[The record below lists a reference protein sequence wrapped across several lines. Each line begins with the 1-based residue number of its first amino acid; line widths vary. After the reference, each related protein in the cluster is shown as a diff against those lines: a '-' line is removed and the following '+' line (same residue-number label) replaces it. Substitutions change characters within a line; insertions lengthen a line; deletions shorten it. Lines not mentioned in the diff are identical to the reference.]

1 MSTLIKRCTKIT
13 SKRKLKLL
21 SFASLR
27 SLRKIFLLWHHEK
40 PITSNS
46 SAYSST
52 TLHPVFSS
60 FLQEI

>member
-27 SLRKIFLLWHHEK
+27 SLRKNILIVASRKTNH
-40 PITSNS
+40 I
-46 SAYSST
+46 
-52 TLHPVFSS
+52 
-60 FLQEI
+60 